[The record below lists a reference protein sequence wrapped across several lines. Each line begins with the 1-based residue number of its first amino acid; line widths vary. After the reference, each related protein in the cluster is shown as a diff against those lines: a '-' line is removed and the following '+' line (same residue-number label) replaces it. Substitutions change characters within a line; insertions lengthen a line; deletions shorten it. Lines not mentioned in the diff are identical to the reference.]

1 MSYFFIHNRHSHYK
15 DVKIV
20 RVRGSIVAAMEGAK
34 RYHGVI
40 VLLVVATAAASVRGA
55 KFNVPIF
62 MEFNNY
68 RESQANVTLLCM
80 NEITGG
86 RTPEHSIMPF
96 SRLTFTVTPD
106 AYYNV
111 YAEMTCYFY
120 NTTTDGNY
128 LVAIDPWA
136 GMGPNVDSAV
146 LTYEWNIWDAC
157 FDLNRHY
164 VNGTKLTPCLYFW
177 PGHP

>member
-1 MSYFFIHNRHSHYK
+1 
-15 DVKIV
+15 
-20 RVRGSIVAAMEGAK
+20 MEGA
-34 RYHGVI
+34 RSRQSVMI
-40 VLLVVATAAASVRGA
+40 LLVLAISAATMQQLLGV

-62 MEFNNY
+62 VEFNNY
-68 RESQANVTLLCM
+68 RESQSNVTFFCM

-86 RTPEHSIMPF
+86 RTPEKSIMPF
-96 SRLTFTVTPD
+96 ARLTFTVTPD
-106 AYYNV
+106 LHYNV

-120 NTTTDGNY
+120 NTTSDGNY
-128 LVAIDPWA
+128 LVAMDPWA

-177 PGHP
+177 PTPQP